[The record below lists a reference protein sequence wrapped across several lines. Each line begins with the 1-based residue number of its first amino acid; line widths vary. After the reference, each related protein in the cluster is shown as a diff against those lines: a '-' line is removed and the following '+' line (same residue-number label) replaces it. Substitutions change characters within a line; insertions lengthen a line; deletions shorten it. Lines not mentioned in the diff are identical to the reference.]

1 MDSDQ
6 EAEGHKS
13 VTRVN
18 VDDVPC
24 DTDPLRQFSHQP
36 ETIHA
41 RTHSVYCSPLSAA
54 VPSLFLN
61 ERVTAPHP
69 TTSSDGVAQHNAC
82 VEHELRSDNQSSTGG
97 RREAFGNLLLYWPNF
112 TSGLVVYTFTPV
124 TFSLLPN
131 LAWVQ

>member
-1 MDSDQ
+1 MRHRPTETVLTPAGDNP
-6 EAEGHKS
+6 
-13 VTRVN
+13 VN
-18 VDDVPC
+18 ISPFTLIVPEH
-24 DTDPLRQFSHQP
+24 TAFTAAHFLPLFPRF
-36 ETIHA
+36 
-41 RTHSVYCSPLSAA
+41 
-54 VPSLFLN
+54 
-61 ERVTAPHP
+61 
-69 TTSSDGVAQHNAC
+69 AQHNAC